1 MDRRDA
7 LKLLL
12 AAGGSAFAAPLLA
25 EDSAPILEEEA
36 ALERFFREAGT
47 DGTMAILHTRQ
58 NRLTLVNR
66 SRSAIAVAPG
76 ASFEIVNLLAAF
88 DSNAIENE
96 RTTFVW
102 DRVKREREE
111 WNRDLSLAAAYRASA
126 LWVDELIAAR
136 VGAARLREYVARF
149 DYGNREID
157 DDLARLWRGTRLR
170 ISALEQLDFLARL
183 YRGALPVSKRAETI
197 VKEVMIAERT
207 GDAIIR
213 AKTALPLKG
222 APNVGWSA
230 GWVERGDFVFIF
242 ALNMDAR
249 GRAPIDPFGMAKKI
263 LAALYAL

>member
-7 LKLLL
+7 LKWLL
-12 AAGGSAFAAPLLA
+12 AAGGSAFAARLLA
-25 EDSAPILEEEA
+25 EDGAPILEEEV
-36 ALERFFREAGT
+36 ALERFFREAGA

-66 SRSAIAVAPG
+66 PRAAIPVAPG

-111 WNRDLSLAAAYRASA
+111 WNRDLSLAAAFRASA
-126 LWVDELIAAR
+126 LWVDELIATR

-170 ISALEQLDFLARL
+170 ISALEQLDFLTRL

-197 VKEVMIAERT
+197 VKEVMIAEQT
-207 GDAIIR
+207 GDATIR

-222 APNVGWSA
+222 AQNVGWSA

>member
-1 MDRRDA
+1 M
-7 LKLLL
+7 
-12 AAGGSAFAAPLLA
+12 P
-25 EDSAPILEEEA
+25 
-36 ALERFFREAGT
+36 
-47 DGTMAILHTRQ
+47 
-58 NRLTLVNR
+58 R
-66 SRSAIAVAPG
+66 SI
-76 ASFEIVNLLAAF
+76 
-88 DSNAIENE
+88 SNALDNE
-96 RTTFVW
+96 RTIFVW

-111 WNRDLSLAAAYRASA
+111 WNRDLSLTAAFRASA
-126 LWVDELIAAR
+126 HWVDELIAAR
-136 VGAARLREYVARF
+136 VGAARLREYVARL

-157 DDLARLWRGTRLR
+157 EDLARLWRGVMLR

-242 ALNMDAR
+242 ALNMDAPP
-249 GRAPIDPFGMAKKI
+249 GRTPLDPFGMAKKI